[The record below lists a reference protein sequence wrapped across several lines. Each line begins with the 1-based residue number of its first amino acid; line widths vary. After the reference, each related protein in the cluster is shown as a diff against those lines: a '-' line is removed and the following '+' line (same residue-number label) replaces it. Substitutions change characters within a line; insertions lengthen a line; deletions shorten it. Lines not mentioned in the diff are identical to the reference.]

1 MAGMKPFLV
10 RTWVLPL
17 GLLLFI
23 GMAGAAGA
31 ASLQAGF
38 ATVDITPPIGGR
50 MSGYFSERLSTETH
64 DPLLAKAVVLEQE
77 RARVALV
84 FCDLIGI
91 EGGLATTARQRAS
104 QRTGIPAANIL
115 ICATHSHTGPLYH
128 GALRQQLHE
137 ATVAKFGEDIYE
149 RVDYRDTLAERLADV
164 VARAYRSRRPVTLE
178 TGQTAQP
185 GLAFNRRFHMQDG
198 TVVFN
203 PGKTNAN
210 IVRAAGPVDPAVGLA
225 LFRDRAGRKPQAAI
239 TAFAL
244 HCDTVGGTQYS
255 GDYPHYLEVELRRQ
269 LGADFLSCFGNGPCG
284 DINHIDVSHGRPQK
298 GHEEAQRIGT
308 ALGQTVLAAMPTLKE
323 AKPDLAALGTKI
335 FVRLQTNTAAEIVV
349 AREKMPLVG
358 GKKLKFLEEV
368 EVCRIA
374 DLALMNQTSRALEVQ
389 TFRLSSDTAIV
400 GLPGEVFTELGMA
413 IKARSPFQHT
423 LVIELCNDCIAYVPT
438 QRAFVEGSYEIV
450 NSRVAPGGG
459 ELLVETA
466 VKLLR
471 ELKGK

>member
-1 MAGMKPFLV
+1 MKTFLV
-10 RTWVLPL
+10 RTWIFPL
-17 GLLLFI
+17 AMFLFP
-23 GMAGAAGA
+23 GTSATTASA
-31 ASLQAGF
+31 ASSMQAGF
-38 ATVDITPPIGGR
+38 ASVDITPPIGGR

-77 RARVALV
+77 RERVALV

-91 EGGLATTARQRAS
+91 EGDLATTARQRAS
-104 QRTGIPAANIL
+104 KRTGIPAANIL

-128 GALRQQLHE
+128 GALRKQLHE
-137 ATVAKFGEDIYE
+137 ATAAKFGEDIYE
-149 RVDYRDTLAERLADV
+149 RVDYRETLAERLADV
-164 VARAYRSRRPVTLE
+164 VARAYRKRRPVTLE
-178 TGQTAQP
+178 TGKTEQQE
-185 GLAFNRRFHMQDG
+185 LAFNRRFHMRDG

-210 IVRAAGPVDPAVGLA
+210 IVRTAGPVDPAVGLA
-225 LFRDRAGRKPQAAI
+225 LFRDRSGKTALASI

-244 HCDTVGGTQYS
+244 HCDTVGGTHYS
-255 GDYPHYLEVELRRQ
+255 GDYPHYLELELRRQ
-269 LGADFLSCFGNGPCG
+269 LGASFLSCFGNGPCG

-308 ALGQTVLAAMPTLKE
+308 TLGQTVLAALPSLKE
-323 AKPDLAALGTKI
+323 AMPDLAALGTKI
-335 FVRLQTNTAAEIVV
+335 FVPLQTNTAAQIAA

-358 GKKLKFLEEV
+358 KGKLKFLEEV

-374 DLALMNQTSRALEVQ
+374 DLALMNQTKRALEVQ
-389 TFRLSSDTAIV
+389 TFRLSADTAIV
-400 GLPGEVFTELGMA
+400 GLPGEIFTDLGLA
-413 IKARSPFQHT
+413 IKAKSPFKNT
-423 LVIELCNDCIAYVPT
+423 LIIELSNDCIAYVPT

-459 ELLVETA
+459 EMLVETA